1 MTCATGPR
9 PVAGRPTG
17 SYRRGME
24 PTSARPV
31 ALVAGA
37 SRGLGLLVAENLAE
51 QGHDVAVCARNL
63 EETRRGAQQAESEAR
78 SAQGAG
84 AGRVVPYACDVSDRE
99 GVQALVRQVEQD
111 LGPVEVLIHVAGIIQ
126 VGPAETMTFGHFDD
140 AVGVMLMGPVNTVW
154 SVLPG
159 MRERG
164 HGRIGVVTSIGG
176 KVSPPHL
183 LPYATAKFGAVGF
196 TEGLSSELQGTGVTA
211 TTIVPGLMRTGS
223 HENALFTGDRAAEF
237 AWFGPAASLP
247 LLTMDARRAART
259 MVDGVLA
266 GRPHVVLTPM
276 AKIGIRVHGLMPSTT
291 VRVMGLANRL
301 LPGAPP
307 EQDASRPVKGR
318 VAARQLST
326 GVVDKLTVLGQRAAE
341 RLNQR
346 GPGASTTE

>member
-1 MTCATGPR
+1 MEAT
-9 PVAGRPTG
+9 
-17 SYRRGME
+17 S
-24 PTSARPV
+24 SRPV

-37 SRGLGLLVAENLAE
+37 SRGLGLLIAENLAE

-63 EETRRGAQQAESEAR
+63 EETQRGARQAESEAR
-78 SAQGAG
+78 SAEGAA
-84 AGRVVPYACDVSDRE
+84 AGRVVPYACDVADRD

-111 LGPVEVLIHVAGIIQ
+111 LGPIEVLIHVAGIIQ
-126 VGPAETMTFGHFDD
+126 VGPAETMTLEHFDD
-140 AVGVMLMGPVNTVW
+140 AVGVMLMGPVNTAW

-164 HGRIGVVTSIGG
+164 RGRIGVVTSIGG
-176 KVSPPHL
+176 TVSPPHL

-196 TEGLSSELQGTGVTA
+196 TEGLASALSGTGVTA

-247 LLTMDARRAART
+247 VLSMDARRAARA
-259 MVDGVLA
+259 MVRGVLS

-276 AKIGIRVHGLMPSTT
+276 AKVGMRVHGLMPATT

-301 LPGAPP
+301 LPGAPS
-307 EQDASRPVKGR
+307 EKEASRPVKGR
-318 VAARQLST
+318 VAARQLSSD
-326 GVVDKLTVLGQRAAE
+326 VVEKLTVLGRRAAE
-341 RLNQR
+341 QLNQR
-346 GPGASTTE
+346 GPGASTG